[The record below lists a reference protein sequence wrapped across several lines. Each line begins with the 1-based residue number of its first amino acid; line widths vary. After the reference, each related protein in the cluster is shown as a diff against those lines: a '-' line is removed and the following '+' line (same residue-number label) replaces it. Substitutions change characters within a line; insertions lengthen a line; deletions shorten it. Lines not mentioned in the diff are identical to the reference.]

1 MLLCISMQT
10 WGIYKDIF
18 AIILD
23 IGMEAVEAA
32 EVTEKITGE
41 GRAAKEEIT
50 LETPLMSTGKI
61 GIIKPKH

>member
-1 MLLCISMQT
+1 MNALMQT

-23 IGMEAVEAA
+23 IGMEAVKA
-32 EVTEKITGE
+32 EKTSGE
-41 GRAAKEEIT
+41 ERAAKEEIT

-61 GIIKPKH
+61 SIIKPKH

>member
-1 MLLCISMQT
+1 MHM

-32 EVTEKITGE
+32 EVTKMITGE
-41 GRAAKEEIT
+41 ERVAKEEIT
-50 LETPLMSTGKI
+50 LETPLISTGKI
-61 GIIKPKH
+61 GIIKPNH

>member
-1 MLLCISMQT
+1 MQT

-32 EVTEKITGE
+32 EVTEKKITVE

-50 LETPLMSTGKI
+50 LEKPLMSTGKI